1 MNDGTPPNVAGTAV
15 ATGRRPSPAA
25 GLRVPGPVLVTY
37 ALTQLVLLFWW
48 AVHHPGL
55 FSPDSLVYITQSTT
69 GTWNTHHPV
78 TYTGLVWLSL
88 QVFGGL
94 GALTF
99 LQTVAMAVGLA
110 YAVGGLRRLGVPG
123 WLAAGAAVVVVA
135 LPPVGGFVI
144 AVWKDVP
151 FVICHVFLLG
161 TLARAV
167 ARRRDGL
174 RPVLPAG
181 LLVAAAVEM
190 TLICLFR
197 QNGFIVV
204 GIVAVAGVLL
214 LRPAGRLLLA
224 AVAAVTAALL
234 TNWALLPALGVR
246 DSESIVAYEAMFA
259 DISVAYAANPAAFP
273 TEHTEVMARVA
284 PLSHWRDSAD
294 CYHADTLTYARPFDR
309 RAASVHGD
317 ALVDVWVAALRRA
330 PGTIVDARICRS
342 SIGWNPLPAGTISR
356 NPSAWGLPIFIE
368 RDPAFQQSPFSHTVR
383 TRPLSER
390 AHRIGM
396 ELTRLANEPGVEWL
410 LWRGATW
417 TYVAYAV
424 IGFAAWRRREP
435 ALLALAALSAGNQ
448 ISVMIVNNVQAA
460 RYMAAP
466 YVLGVL
472 LLPLLA
478 VRRNTP
484 ATAPAQRSGV
494 DGAASP
500 VGSTGTDKAT
510 VPAAEQALVG
520 PGGDDAGPAL
530 PLQRGDHDGPT
541 AQARVDERG

>member
-1 MNDGTPPNVAGTAV
+1 MHDGTPPTAAGTAV
-15 ATGRRPSPAA
+15 ATSRRPSPAA
-25 GLRVPGPVLVTY
+25 GRRLPGPVLATY
-37 ALTQLVLLFWW
+37 VLTQLGLLFWW

-55 FSPDSLVYITQSTT
+55 FSPDSLAYITQSTT

-88 QVFGGL
+88 QIFGGL

-99 LQTVAMAVGLA
+99 LQTVAMAIGLA
-110 YAVGGLRRLGVPG
+110 HAVGGLRRAGVPG

-135 LPPVGGFVI
+135 LPPVGGFVV

-181 LLVAAAVEM
+181 LLAAAAVEM

-204 GIVAVAGVLL
+204 GVVAVACALL
-214 LRPAGRLLLA
+214 LRPARRLLVPA
-224 AVAAVTAALL
+224 AAAATAALL

-246 DSESIVAYEAMFA
+246 DSGSIVAYEAMFA
-259 DISVAYAANPAAFP
+259 DISVAYAADPAGFP
-273 TEHTEVMARVA
+273 RRHTELMARVA

-294 CYHADTLTYARPFDR
+294 CYHADGLTYARPFDR
-309 RAASVHGD
+309 RAASVNGD

-342 SIGWNPLPAGTISR
+342 SIGWNPLPAGAISR
-356 NPSAWGLPIFIE
+356 NPSEWGLKIWVE
-368 RDPAFQQSPFSHTVR
+368 RDAAFQRSPFSRTVR
-383 TRPLSER
+383 MRPLNR
-390 AHRIGM
+390 RVHRVGTK
-396 ELTRLANEPGVEWL
+396 LTRLANEPGLEWL

-435 ALLALAALSAGNQ
+435 ALLAFATLSAGNQ

-484 ATAPAQRSGV
+484 AGGLAGGGAEPAV
-494 DGAASP
+494 
-500 VGSTGTDKAT
+500 
-510 VPAAEQALVG
+510 
-520 PGGDDAGPAL
+520 PAL
-530 PLQRGDHDGPT
+530 PLQRGDHDEPT